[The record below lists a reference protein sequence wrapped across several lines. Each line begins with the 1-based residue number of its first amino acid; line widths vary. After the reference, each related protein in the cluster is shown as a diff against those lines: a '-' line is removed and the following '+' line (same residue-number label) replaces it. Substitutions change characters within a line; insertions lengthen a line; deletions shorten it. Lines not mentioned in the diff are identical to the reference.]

1 MVQRQTDR
9 AMKVIE
15 TERLLLRHFSTGDA
29 AFILELVNEPA
40 FLKYIGDKQV
50 TSLEDARQYLMNGPI
65 DSYRRHGFGLY
76 TAELKGEETPI
87 GMCGLLKRDTLPDP
101 DIGFAF
107 LQRYWSRGY
116 AAEAAISV
124 LRYARSEL
132 SLKRIVAIVDPCNGS
147 SIGLLKKI
155 GMQFEQTIS
164 PAAGDPE
171 LLCYATAP
179 GAPAD
184 D

>member
-1 MVQRQTDR
+1 MT
-9 AMKVIE
+9 VIE
-15 TERLLLRHFSTGDA
+15 TERLLLRHFSTDDA

-40 FLKYIGDKQV
+40 FLQYIGDKQV
-50 TSLEDARQYLMNGPI
+50 SSLEDARHYLTSGPI

-76 TAELKGEETPI
+76 TAELKDGAIPS

-116 AAEAAISV
+116 ATEAAISV
-124 LRYARSEL
+124 LRYGRSDL
-132 SLKRIVAIVDPCNGS
+132 SLKRIVAIVDPCNNS
-147 SIGLLKKI
+147 SIGLLTKI
-155 GMQFEQTIS
+155 GMQLEETVSLAI
-164 PAAGDPE
+164 GDPE
-171 LLCYATAP
+171 LLCYVTP
-179 GAPAD
+179 SGTSAD